1 MAKKA
6 SRTKKPS
13 KRRTDVERFLYDRGW
28 EDLDRLDEWDGE
40 DLDFLRSALSQDEFQ
55 ALLDHLEESER
66 EPS

>member
-40 DLDFLRSALSQDEFQ
+40 DLDFLRSALTQDEFQ

-66 EPS
+66 